1 MRTTHHAS
9 GFGLVASRQ
18 SPAAR
23 TTGIVGVLTAV
34 WRLYRNRC
42 QIARLQDLDDRQLLD
57 MGLKRK
63 DLHEA
68 LTSAF
73 FENPGSYLTRAS
85 RNRAN
90 LFYRG
95 VRHD

>member
-9 GFGLVASRQ
+9 GFGLVASRPVAC
-18 SPAAR
+18 SPHNRHHRRAD
-23 TTGIVGVLTAV
+23 G
-34 WRLYRNRC
+34 RLALYSKPLPDCPPAGSRRSPV
-42 QIARLQDLDDRQLLD
+42 AGH
-57 MGLKRK
+57 GLKRE

-90 LFYRG
+90 LFLQG